1 MPTGRTLASRTAEN
15 MANCNQPFADMLELL
30 REKQG
35 GDEVAE
41 QQNRQNQRKHGDDIH
56 GLPQLL
62 ASLDVEKRQAEENY
76 REQQHRYI
84 LHSMSHF
91 SIGLTSCWDR
101 PPMSLFPCSAASV

>member
-1 MPTGRTLASRTAEN
+1 
-15 MANCNQPFADMLELL
+15 MLELL

-41 QQNRQNQRKHGDDIH
+41 QQNRQNQRKASDDIH

-76 REQQHRYI
+76 CEQQHRQI
-84 LHSMSHF
+84 LHCRSQL
-91 SIGLTSCWDR
+91 SIS
-101 PPMSLFPCSAASV
+101 

>member
-1 MPTGRTLASRTAEN
+1 MAEN

-41 QQNRQNQRKHGDDIH
+41 QQNRQNQRESSDDIH

-62 ASLDVEKRQAEENY
+62 ASLDVEKRQAKENY
-76 REQQHRYI
+76 GEQQHR
-84 LHSMSHF
+84 
-91 SIGLTSCWDR
+91 
-101 PPMSLFPCSAASV
+101 

>member
-1 MPTGRTLASRTAEN
+1 
-15 MANCNQPFADMLELL
+15 MLELL

-35 GDEVAE
+35 GDEVAQ

-76 REQQHRYI
+76 REQQHR
-84 LHSMSHF
+84 
-91 SIGLTSCWDR
+91 
-101 PPMSLFPCSAASV
+101 

>member
-1 MPTGRTLASRTAEN
+1 MSK
-15 MANCNQPFADMLELL
+15 LL

-41 QQNRQNQRKHGDDIH
+41 QQNRQNQRKSSDDIH

-84 LHSMSHF
+84 LHSRSHF
-91 SIGLTSCWDR
+91 FIW
-101 PPMSLFPCSAASV
+101 

>member
-1 MPTGRTLASRTAEN
+1 MSK
-15 MANCNQPFADMLELL
+15 LL

-41 QQNRQNQRKHGDDIH
+41 QQNRQNQRNSSDDIH

-62 ASLDVEKRQAEENY
+62 ASLDVEKRQAEENC

-84 LHSMSHF
+84 LHRRSHF
-91 SIGLTSCWDR
+91 PIG
-101 PPMSLFPCSAASV
+101 

>member
-1 MPTGRTLASRTAEN
+1 MSK
-15 MANCNQPFADMLELL
+15 LL

-41 QQNRQNQRKHGDDIH
+41 QQNRENQCQSSDDIH

-76 REQQHRYI
+76 GEQQHR
-84 LHSMSHF
+84 
-91 SIGLTSCWDR
+91 
-101 PPMSLFPCSAASV
+101 